1 MQFNKTPATIK
12 QQIEILRQR
21 GCIIDDEEYA
31 RKCLTNINY
40 YRLAYYFA
48 PFLERKG
55 KYRDGTT
62 FEQIMKVYDFDRV
75 LRRMLMTYLEEIEI
89 SMRAIISNY
98 HAMKYGAL
106 GYLNA
111 SGFDPHHNH
120 QAFLSKIERLI
131 EANENEEFVKH
142 HKRKYGGI
150 MPVWAAVELFS
161 FGTLTYFLIDMKSA
175 DKKDMVSQH
184 FDLNYR
190 TVEDRMLCLS
200 DLRNC
205 LLYTS
210 PSPRDA

>member
-98 HAMKYGAL
+98 HDMKYGAL

-111 SGFDPHHNH
+111 
-120 QAFLSKIERLI
+120 
-131 EANENEEFVKH
+131 
-142 HKRKYGGI
+142 
-150 MPVWAAVELFS
+150 
-161 FGTLTYFLIDMKSA
+161 
-175 DKKDMVSQH
+175 
-184 FDLNYR
+184 
-190 TVEDRMLCLS
+190 
-200 DLRNC
+200 
-205 LLYTS
+205 
-210 PSPRDA
+210 

>member
-131 EANENEEFVKH
+131 EAQ
-142 HKRKYGGI
+142 
-150 MPVWAAVELFS
+150 
-161 FGTLTYFLIDMKSA
+161 T
-175 DKKDMVSQH
+175 
-184 FDLNYR
+184 R
-190 TVEDRMLCLS
+190 T
-200 DLRNC
+200 RN
-205 LLYTS
+205 S
-210 PSPRDA
+210 

>member
-75 LRRMLMTYLEEIEI
+75 LDRMLMTYLEEIEI
-89 SMRAIISNY
+89 SMEGDNLKLSRY
-98 HAMKYGAL
+98 EVRGAGL
-106 GYLNA
+106 SQCVRIRSA
-111 SGFDPHHNH
+111 S
-120 QAFLSKIERLI
+120 
-131 EANENEEFVKH
+131 
-142 HKRKYGGI
+142 
-150 MPVWAAVELFS
+150 
-161 FGTLTYFLIDMKSA
+161 
-175 DKKDMVSQH
+175 
-184 FDLNYR
+184 
-190 TVEDRMLCLS
+190 
-200 DLRNC
+200 
-205 LLYTS
+205 
-210 PSPRDA
+210 

>member
-161 FGTLTYFLIDMKSA
+161 FGTLTYFLIDMK
-175 DKKDMVSQH
+175 
-184 FDLNYR
+184 
-190 TVEDRMLCLS
+190 
-200 DLRNC
+200 
-205 LLYTS
+205 
-210 PSPRDA
+210 